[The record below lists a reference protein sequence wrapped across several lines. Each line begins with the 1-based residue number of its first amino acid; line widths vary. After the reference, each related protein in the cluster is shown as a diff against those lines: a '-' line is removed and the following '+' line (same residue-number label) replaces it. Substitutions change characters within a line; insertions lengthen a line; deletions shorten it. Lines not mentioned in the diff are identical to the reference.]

1 MPTNGTGDQE
11 AGDTPVVKSALGR
24 RAFLAG
30 AGAGVAGTGI
40 AALTAATTW
49 PSASKAQDDGH
60 GGGGGHADMTADEM
74 DDMHEEGVKLFL
86 ENNASIIDPSAEP
99 SFITEGR
106 AMQPLDFEMDGD
118 TKVFE
123 LTAAPIEWEAV
134 KGEKFSGMAYNG
146 MVPGPEIRVTEGDK
160 VRIIVHNELEGEST
174 AVHWHGLKLPAKEDG
189 VPFLTQDPIKP
200 GESWTYEF
208 TANNPGSHMYH
219 SHTNSAE
226 QVTKGLLGPFIIE
239 PDKSISTEERASRPG
254 PNPQIIPDPEV
265 DHDHTIIFNDV
276 LGGYTLNGKGF
287 PATDAYVCKV
297 GEKIRFRYM
306 NEGLGIHPMHLHGFP
321 QLVIARD
328 GWNLEH
334 PYLCD
339 TVNIAPGERWDVV
352 VEPDEPGVWAFHC
365 HILTHAEGPEG
376 MFGMVTALIVPDED
390 GNLDW
395 DKIYKSADK

>member
-1 MPTNGTGDQE
+1 MSTTE
-11 AGDTPVVKSALGR
+11 AGEDRPIEAPETRPALRR

-30 AGAGVAGTGI
+30 AGAGVAGTGL
-40 AALTAATTW
+40 AALTAAAGW
-49 PSASKAQDDGH
+49 PKATKAQDH
-60 GGGGGHADMTADEM
+60 GSSGGGGHADMSADEM
-74 DDMHEEGVKLFL
+74 DEMHKTGVDLFL

-106 AMQPLDFEMDGD
+106 SMQPLEHEMDGD
-118 TKVFE
+118 VKVFE
-123 LTAAPIEWEAV
+123 LTAAPIEWEAIQ
-134 KGEKFSGMAYNG
+134 GEKFSGFAYNG

-160 VRIIVHNELEGEST
+160 LRIIVHNELEEST
-174 AVHWHGLKLPAKEDG
+174 AVHWHGLKLPAREDG

-208 TANNPGSHMYH
+208 TAKNPGSHMYH

-239 PDKSISTEERASRPG
+239 PDRSITPEQRAQTPG
-254 PNPQIIPDPEV
+254 PNPQIVPDPEV

-297 GEKIRFRYM
+297 GEKVRFRYM

-321 QLVIARD
+321 QQVIARD
-328 GWNLEH
+328 GWNLQH

-339 TVNIAPGERWDVV
+339 TVNIAPGERWDVI
-352 VEPDEPGVWAFHC
+352 VEPDEPGIWAFHC

-376 MFGMVTALIVPDED
+376 MFGMVTALVVLDED

-395 DKIYKSADK
+395 DEIYKPAEK